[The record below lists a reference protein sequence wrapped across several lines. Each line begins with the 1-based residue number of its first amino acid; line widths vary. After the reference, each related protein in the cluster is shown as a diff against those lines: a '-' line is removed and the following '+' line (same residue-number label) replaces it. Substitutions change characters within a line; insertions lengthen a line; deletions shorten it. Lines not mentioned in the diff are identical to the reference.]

1 MRSCVARLCR
11 TAMDGADIKR
21 VVSLLYGVDA
31 WRFAGEVAIIDRMS
45 LLRFVAVVALALWVG
60 GLVALGVAAPTL
72 FQVLEQHAPN
82 GRELAGAAFGDVFAR
97 FQHVAWGLGTALLA
111 SIGARAALGP
121 RPRRT
126 GIRIWIAAT
135 MLALSLASAL
145 YIAPRIERIRAS
157 VPGPVA
163 SLPATDA
170 RRVEFG
176 RLHGASNA
184 LMVATIVFGLGLLWF
199 ETRDTH

>member
-21 VVSLLYGVDA
+21 VVSLLYAADA

-97 FQHVAWGLGTALLA
+97 FQHVAWGLGTTLLA
-111 SIGARAALGP
+111 SIGARAAV
-121 RPRRT
+121 T
-126 GIRIWIAAT
+126 IAAT
-135 MLALSLASAL
+135 SAVT
-145 YIAPRIERIRAS
+145 ATEHGPRSTA
-157 VPGPVA
+157 
-163 SLPATDA
+163 
-170 RRVEFG
+170 
-176 RLHGASNA
+176 NA
-184 LMVATIVFGLGLLWF
+184 LVSAANREPISRGPWP
-199 ETRDTH
+199 